1 MKAKS
6 LFFLFFGLLI
16 LFKGNAQQYNF
27 SCYSVENGVAQS
39 QVYAILQDSRGLL
52 WLGTRGGGL
61 TMYNGYE
68 FLNYTEKDGL
78 SDNYIYDLFEDEDH
92 NLWVTTN
99 DGLTKYDGKTF
110 KTYKPEGINRNF
122 QIQSTVSDE
131 KGGFWMATSNGL
143 YHFDGENFKAL
154 NVNLGNVTISSVAF
168 LKDQLYIGTNLGLY
182 NWSTKGQERLIYYGD
197 STRYMKN
204 AISCLRLG
212 KNDKL
217 WIGTYGDGAY
227 CYDQRMFYRIDL
239 NLELYRTTVLEIFN
253 DQQGNIWFGT
263 LNNGIVHYETK
274 TKKFDRLT
282 EAEGLSNNHV
292 RRIYQDQNDHFWI
305 GTSGGGVCYYTGKQ
319 FTTFDESN
327 GLSGRFI
334 YSIFR
339 DAGGKLWVAN
349 STRGISFYNNG
360 KFEPFLSET
369 QLDYLKVKSITGVDS
384 TLYVGTELA
393 GVWIVEKD
401 TVYQLEDLKYSN
413 VKDLKIDQ
421 WKRLWVATLG
431 NGIYIHS
438 FIPMKGMDNGFLT
451 TEEGLVSNRI
461 TSLFIEEGKRIW
473 YGTEDEGLV
482 CINSY
487 GKKIFH
493 FSRKN
498 GLNSNIVRTLSL
510 GPQNH
515 LFVGTAGGGVN
526 AINLKTPSVPLWS
539 ITLEKGLTSNNIYLL
554 ALDQEDQLIVGSE
567 KGLDRLRVD
576 ENGQVLEVKHFGKND
591 GFSGVE
597 TCQSASFSDDDGSLW
612 FGTVNGLVHF
622 NPVHLKKNTRAPQ
635 LAFTDLKLAYRSI
648 KETDYKN
655 VLGAW
660 NQVGD
665 LTLSADD
672 NQIGFE
678 FLAVN
683 LSAPNSVKYKW
694 KLEGF
699 DEQWSPESKE
709 HSMVYSNLNPGK
721 YSFLVKACNE
731 DGVWTKDPIRVNF
744 IILAPFYQQTWFIV
758 SSILFIVLLI
768 YLMVRWRFNV
778 LRHKG
783 ERERSQ
789 LKMEKE
795 LVELEQKALR
805 LQMNPHFIFN
815 AMNSIQAQIGTGND
829 KEARYY
835 LAKFSRLM
843 RQILDHTRKITIS
856 LNEEIQTIENYLLI
870 EKFCN
875 DNRFEYTLDVPESL
889 ETELIEWPPMLLQP
903 FIENAIKHGFK
914 TYEGKDVK
922 GKIEIVFED
931 LGDFVRC
938 VIRDNGIGRNK
949 SAELNAKS
957 KETYHKSSAMDITQK
972 RLELWEQGSTKAR
985 MVVSDIETNG
995 QVMGTEVLIE
1005 IPTK

>member
-1 MKAKS
+1 MKGTR
-6 LFFLFFGLLI
+6 LFFLLFCLLV
-16 LFKGNAQQYNF
+16 LQTVRAQQYNF
-27 SCYSVENGVAQS
+27 TCYSVENGVAQS

-68 FLNYTEKDGL
+68 FQNFTEKDGL
-78 SDNYIYDLFEDEDH
+78 SDNYIYDLFEDDEQR
-92 NLWVTTN
+92 LWITTN
-99 DGLTKYDGKTF
+99 DGITRYDGKSF
-110 KTYKPEGINRNF
+110 QKFKPENATRNF
-122 QIQSTVSDE
+122 QVQSAVSDQ
-131 KGGFWMATSNGL
+131 KGGFWLATSMGI
-143 YHFDGENFKAL
+143 YHFDGEEFEPIT
-154 NVNLGNVTISSVAF
+154 VQLGNVTISSIALLNQELF
-168 LKDQLYIGTNLGLY
+168 IGTNLGLY
-182 NWSTKGQERLIYYGD
+182 AWSVSGKKDLVYYGD

-212 KNDKL
+212 NNNKL
-217 WIGTYGDGAY
+217 WVGTYGDGAY
-227 CYDQRMFYRIDL
+227 CYDRKMFYRIDHD
-239 NLELYRTTVLEIFN
+239 LELYRTTVLDIYR
-253 DQQGNIWFGT
+253 DKIGNIWFGT
-263 LNNGIVHYETK
+263 LNNGVVRYDTK
-274 TKKFDRLT
+274 TQKFDRLT

-339 DAGGKLWVAN
+339 DAGGQLWVAN
-349 STRGISFYNNG
+349 STRGISFYNAG

-369 QLDYLKVKSITGVDS
+369 QLDYLKVKCITGVDS

-393 GVWIVEKD
+393 GVWVVERD

-413 VKDLKIDQ
+413 IKDLKIDQ

-431 NGIYIHS
+431 NGIYVYS
-438 FIPMKGMDNGFLT
+438 FMLVKGLENRFLT
-451 TEEGLVSNRI
+451 KEEGLVSNRI
-461 TSLFIEEGKRIW
+461 TSLFMEEGKRIW
-473 YGTEDEGLV
+473 YGTEDEGVV
-482 CINSY
+482 CINSI
-487 GKKIFH
+487 GKQIFH

-498 GLNSNIVRTLSL
+498 GLSSNIVRTLSL

-515 LFVGTAGGGVN
+515 LFVGTAGGGVS
-526 AINLKTPSVPLWS
+526 AINLTKPSSPLWS
-539 ITLEKGLTSNNIYLL
+539 ISMENGLASNNIYLL
-554 ALDQEDQLIVGSE
+554 SADEGEHLIVGSE
-567 KGLDRLRVD
+567 KGLDRLRID
-576 ENGQVLEVKHFGKND
+576 ENGQVLEAKHFGKND
-591 GFSGVE
+591 GFTGVE
-597 TCQSASFSDDDGSLW
+597 TCQSASFSDNDGSLW

-635 LAFTDLKLAYRSI
+635 LAFTDIKLSYRSI
-648 KETDYKN
+648 RETDYREAI
-655 VLGAW
+655 GAW

-665 LTLSADD
+665 LVLSADD

-683 LSAPNSVKYKW
+683 LSAPTAVKYRW

-699 DEQWSPESKE
+699 DETWSPESKE

-731 DGVWTKDPIRVNF
+731 DGVWTSESIRVDF
-744 IILAPFYQQTWFIV
+744 IILAPFYEQTWFIV
-758 SSILFIVLLI
+758 STCLFVILVI
-768 YLMVRWRFNV
+768 YGMVRWRFNV

-783 ERERSQ
+783 ERERSK

-985 MVVSDIETNG
+985 MVVSDIEKNG

>member
-1 MKAKS
+1 MKAS
-6 LFFLFFGLLI
+6 RLLFLFFLFLNLPLGWS
-16 LFKGNAQQYNF
+16 QQYNF
-27 SCYSVENGVAQS
+27 TCYSVENGVAQS
-39 QVYAILQDSRGLL
+39 QVYAILQDSRGVL
-52 WLGTRGGGL
+52 WMGTRGGGL
-61 TMYNGYE
+61 TAYNGYE
-68 FLNYTEKDGL
+68 FKNYTEKDGL
-78 SDNYIYDLFEDEDH
+78 SDNYIYDLFEDEEH
-92 NLWVTTN
+92 NLWISTN
-99 DGLTKYDGKTF
+99 NGLTKYDGREFTV
-110 KTYKPEGINRNF
+110 YKPKNLNRNF
-122 QIQSTVSDE
+122 QIQGAVLEASGRFWLATSDGIYRFE
-131 KGGFWMATSNGL
+131 KG
-143 YHFDGENFKAL
+143 NFQKL
-154 NVNLGNVTISSVAF
+154 SLNLGSVTISSLA
-168 LKDQLYIGTNLGLY
+168 LMKSKLWIGTNMGLY
-182 NWSTKGQERLIYYGD
+182 QWDTKAEGKVVYYGD

-204 AISCLRLG
+204 AISCLRVHR
-212 KNDKL
+212 NKL
-217 WIGTYGDGAY
+217 WVGTYGDGAY
-227 CYDQRMFYRIDL
+227 TYNGSIFYRIDHD
-239 NLELYRTTVLEIFN
+239 LELYRTTVLDVFV
-253 DQQGNIWFGT
+253 DKQGDIWFGT
-263 LNNGIVHYETK
+263 LNAGVVHYESK
-274 TKKFDRLT
+274 TQKFNRLT
-282 EAEGLSNNHV
+282 ESEGLSNNHV

-334 YSIFR
+334 YSIYR
-339 DAGGKLWVAN
+339 DGKGTLWVAN
-349 STRGISFYNNG
+349 STRGISFFQNG
-360 KFEPFLSET
+360 RFEPLVTET
-369 QLDYLKVKSITGVDS
+369 QLDYLKVKTISGKDS
-384 TLYVGTELA
+384 TLYIGTELG
-393 GVWIVEKD
+393 GVWVVTAD
-401 TVYQLEDLKYSN
+401 SVYQLEDLKYSN
-413 VKDLKIDQ
+413 IKDLEVDT
-421 WKRLWVATLG
+421 WGRLWVATLG
-431 NGIYIHS
+431 NGLYLYS
-438 FIPMKGMDNGFLT
+438 PVEMKGLTNGFMGK
-451 TEEGLVSNRI
+451 EEGQVSNRI
-461 TSLFIEEGKRIW
+461 TSLFIEDGKRIW

-482 CINSY
+482 CINAY
-487 GKKIFH
+487 GKKLFH
-493 FSRKN
+493 YTTKN

-526 AINLKTPSVPLWS
+526 ALSLAKPSSRLWS
-539 ITLEKGLTSNNIYLL
+539 FTTESGLTSNNVYLL
-554 ALDQEDQLIVGSE
+554 AQDQEDHLIVGTE
-567 KGLDRLRVD
+567 KGLDRLRID
-576 ENGQVLEVKHFGKND
+576 ENGQVLEAKYFGKKD

-597 TCQSASFSDDDGSLW
+597 TCQSAAYSDADGSLW

-622 NPVHLKKNTRAPQ
+622 NPVHLTKNTRAPR
-635 LAFTDLKLAYRSI
+635 LAFTDIKLAYRSI
-648 KETDYKN
+648 RETEYKDIF
-655 VLGAW
+655 GKW
-660 NQVGD
+660 NQLGD
-665 LTLSADD
+665 LVLSADE

-683 LSAPNSVKYKW
+683 LSAPTAVQYKW

-699 DEQWSPESKE
+699 DEQWSPATKE
-709 HSMVYSNLNPGK
+709 HSMVYSNLNPGT
-721 YSFLVKACNE
+721 YSFLVMACNE
-731 DGVWTKDPIRVNF
+731 DGVWTPEPIRMNVT
-744 IILAPFYQQTWFIV
+744 ILAPFYLQPWFV
-758 SSILFIVLLI
+758 VTTILLGILLV
-768 YLMVRWRFNV
+768 YTMVRWRFNV
-778 LRHKG
+778 LRRKG

-875 DNRFEYTLDVPESL
+875 DNRFDYDLQVPESM

-922 GKIEIVFED
+922 GRIEIVFDD
-931 LGDFVRC
+931 LGEFVRC
-938 VIRDNGIGRNK
+938 TIRDNGIGRVK

-985 MVVSDIETNG
+985 MEISDIIRNG
-995 QVMGTEVLIE
+995 QVEGTQVIIE